1 MTEKTTG
8 AKSTKDV
15 KQRTS
20 GSFATT
26 WSAGFF
32 VKLFLMALIN
42 ALGIY
47 IITAAYTAQSWT
59 IFVVALLVLL
69 AVDYVYFS
77 SRTLALKYLTPGLI
91 FLLVFQ
97 VFVMG
102 YTGYIAFTN
111 YGDRH
116 LLDKTSAA
124 ESLMRQRVDRVE
136 GTSEYPLAIVEKDG
150 QLGFAIVDGDDIKV
164 GTPEQPFEVVEGAK
178 RAGNIISKVPGWEVL
193 NVGKLGDRQQ
203 EVLDLR
209 VPLTSAS
216 DSDLIGTQN
225 ASTGYVFE
233 STMSFD
239 PATYTLTDHK
249 TGKTYTADDKVGF
262 YVAADGEKLDTGYR
276 VWVGVENFKR
286 AFSDERYSGP
296 FFKVLLWTVAFAFLS
311 VISTF
316 LLGMILAL
324 VMNDTRMKGRKIY
337 RTLMLMPYAFP
348 AFMSAFLF
356 AGMLNSK
363 YGFFNQVLFG
373 GAEIPWLTDPWLAK
387 GAILF
392 VNLWMG
398 FPYMFLI
405 CTGALQ
411 SIPAELNEA
420 ARIDGASGFQIW
432 RFVTMPQLMIQV
444 SPLLIASFAFNF
456 NNFNLIYMLT
466 KGGPAF
472 QDASVPVGHTD
483 ILISM
488 VYSVAGLS
496 GKAARDYGLASA
508 MSIMIFVIVGT
519 VSMIS
524 FKRSKSI
531 EGAQ

>member
-1 MTEKTTG
+1 MSVKTDQTSR
-8 AKSTKDV
+8 STKN
-15 KQRTS
+15 KP
-20 GSFATT
+20 ATGDSPAT
-26 WSAGFF
+26 MWSAGFF
-32 VKLFLMALIN
+32 IKLFLMALVN
-42 ALGIY
+42 ALGVY
-47 IITAAYTAQSWT
+47 IIVSAYTSQSWIIFGASLT
-59 IFVVALLVLL
+59 ILLL
-69 AVDYVYFS
+69 VDYVYFS
-77 SRTLALKYLTPGLI
+77 PRTLALKYMAPGLV
-91 FLLVFQ
+91 FLLIFQ

-116 LLDKTSAA
+116 LLDKDSAA
-124 ESLMRQRVDRVE
+124 QSLLRQRVDRVE
-136 GTSEYPLAIVEKDG
+136 GTAEYPLTIVESNG
-150 QLGFAIVDGDDIKV
+150 EFGFAIIDGDDVKV
-164 GTPEQPFEVVEGAK
+164 GTAKEPFQKVEGVK
-178 RAGNIISKVPGWEVL
+178 RAGNILTEVPGWEIV
-193 NVGKLGDRQQ
+193 NVGKLGERQA
-203 EVLDLR
+203 EVIALR
-209 VPLTSAS
+209 VPLT
-216 DSDLIGTQN
+216 DDPKDGLIGTQN

-233 STMSFD
+233 STMTFD
-239 PATYTLTDHK
+239 KENYSLTDLK
-249 TGKTYTADDKVGF
+249 TGKVYTADDTVGF
-262 YVAADGEKLDTGYR
+262 YVAEDGERLDTGYQI
-276 VWVGVENFKR
+276 WVGLDNFKR
-286 AFSDERYSGP
+286 AFSDSRYSTP

-311 VISTF
+311 VITTF

-324 VMNDTRMKGRKIY
+324 VMNDSRMGGRKIY

-356 AGMLNSK
+356 AGMLNAK
-363 YGFFNQVLFG
+363 YGFFNQVFFG

-387 GAILF
+387 GAVLF

-411 SIPAELNEA
+411 SIPSELNEA
-420 ARIDGASGFQIW
+420 AKIDGATGFQIW
-432 RFVTMPQLMIQV
+432 RYVTMPQLMIQV

-466 KGGPAF
+466 NGGPAF
-472 QDASVPVGHTD
+472 KDASVPVGHTD

-508 MSIMIFVIVGT
+508 MSIMIFIIVGT

>member
-1 MTEKTTG
+1 MSAKLDRNQRSTEQ
-8 AKSTKDV
+8 KSTPGD
-15 KQRTS
+15 
-20 GSFATT
+20 SFASM

-32 VKLFLMALIN
+32 VKLFLMALVN

-47 IITAAYTAQSWT
+47 IIISAYTSQSWV
-59 IFVVALLVLL
+59 IFGAALVVLI

-77 SRTLALKYLTPGLI
+77 PRTLALKYMTPGLV
-91 FLLVFQ
+91 FLLTFQ

-116 LLDKTSAA
+116 LLDKYSAA
-124 ESLMRQRVDRVE
+124 ESIMRQRVDRVE
-136 GTSEYPLAIVEKDG
+136 GTAEYPLTIVERNG
-150 QLGFAIVDGDDIKV
+150 ELGFAIIDGDDVKV
-164 GTPEQPFEVVEGAK
+164 GTANQPFEKVDGVK
-178 RAGNIISKVPGWEVL
+178 RAGNILSEIPGWEIV
-193 NVGKLGDRQQ
+193 NIGKLGERQK
-203 EVLDLR
+203 EVLALR
-209 VPLTSAS
+209 VPLTDEPNSG
-216 DSDLIGTQN
+216 LVGTQN
-225 ASTGYVFE
+225 ASSGYVFE
-233 STMSFD
+233 TTMTFD
-239 PATYTLTDHK
+239 EKTYTLTDLK
-249 TGKTYTADDKVGF
+249 TNKAYKADDGVGF
-262 YVAADGEKLDTGYR
+262 YVAEDGEKLDTGYR
-276 VWVGVENFKR
+276 VWVGLDNFKR
-286 AFSDERYSGP
+286 AFSDSRYSGP
-296 FFKVLLWTVAFAFLS
+296 FFKVLAWTVAFAFLS
-311 VISTF
+311 VITTF

-324 VMNDTRMKGRKIY
+324 VMNDTRMGGRKVY

-363 YGFFNQVLFG
+363 YGFFNQVFFG

-387 GAILF
+387 GAVLF

-411 SIPAELNEA
+411 SIPSELNEA
-420 ARIDGASGFQIW
+420 AKIDGASGFQIW
-432 RFVTMPQLMIQV
+432 RYVTMPQLMIQV

-466 KGGPAF
+466 NGGPAF

-508 MSIMIFVIVGT
+508 MSIMIFIIVGT